1 MLSSPFDVLRRGAIR
16 WIGILLVGLTA
27 IGPSCAA
34 PVLPLPPPT
43 ALVEAPP
50 DATGIVTVT
59 GNARPGAFVGCL
71 NQRTE
76 DGVIVHADLM
86 TGDYTLRIAAE
97 VDDSLTLWQFEA
109 TSPGGEQTE
118 VVVPS
123 M

>member
-1 MLSSPFDVLRRGAIR
+1 VSAPRSIRCLGLALAALLAI
-16 WIGILLVGLTA
+16 A
-27 IGPSCAA
+27 PSCAA

-50 DATGIVTVT
+50 DAMGLVTVT
-59 GNARPGAFVGCL
+59 GSARPGAFVGCL

-76 DGVIVHADLM
+76 DGVIVRADV
-86 TGDYTLRIAAE
+86 TSGAYTLRIAAE
-97 VDDSLTLWQFEA
+97 IDDTLSLWQFEG
-109 TSPGGEQTE
+109 TSPGGEQTD